1 MENRIQK
8 IKGLY
13 SGLSIDEKHQL
24 IIDLMNEQILQPEE
38 DSIETNRRHI
48 LNNKQ
53 GGCPY
58 CESKHYYKFGFKSN
72 SQRYR
77 CNICKKTFTEYTGT
91 WVSHIHKKDMLNSY
105 FDEMKMETSLDS
117 ITENLGISKQTA
129 FNWRHKILS
138 GLQNN
143 DKANFNGIT
152 ESDET
157 FFLQS
162 EKGKKKEDAKP
173 RKRGGKASKRGI
185 SNEQVAVIVTTDRKN
200 ELDMT
205 VATMGRISKK
215 DIQDTIGFR
224 INNHSILCSDAHR
237 SYSAFA
243 KEKQIEHHKLNAR
256 KKQYVKQVIYHIQHV
271 NSIDSRLKSW
281 IHEKF
286 IGVSSKYLQKYLN
299 WYRFKE
305 TITDDANFMKEIINK
320 STTDIKARETYGN
333 ILKDYQKIQKLQH

>member
-1 MENRIQK
+1 M
-8 IKGLY
+8 LY
-13 SGLSIDEKHQL
+13 
-24 IIDLMNEQILQPEE
+24 
-38 DSIETNRRHI
+38 
-48 LNNKQ
+48 
-53 GGCPY
+53 
-58 CESKHYYKFGFKSN
+58 
-72 SQRYR
+72 
-77 CNICKKTFTEYTGT
+77 
-91 WVSHIHKKDMLNSY
+91 SY
-105 FDEMKMETSLDS
+105 FDEMRMETSLDE
-117 ITENLGISKQTA
+117 ITENMGISKQTA

-143 DKANFNGIT
+143 DKDNFNGIT

-162 EKGKKKEDAKP
+162 EKGKKKIDVKP

-205 VATMGRISKK
+205 VATMGRISKQ
-215 DIQDTIGFR
+215 DIQDTIGSR

-256 KKQYVKQVIYHIQHV
+256 KKQYVKQVIFHIQHV
-271 NSIDSRLKSW
+271 NSIDSRMKSW

-305 TITDDANFMKEIINK
+305 TTKGNANFIEEIINK
-320 STTDIKARETYGN
+320 STTDIKARETYGK
-333 ILKDYQKIQKLQH
+333 ILEDYQKIQKLQH